1 MNYQKQEENMEIIK
15 IGFLGIAGVLLAVYF
30 KSVKSEYGI
39 YIGTATGL
47 LIFFCA
53 MKNLTFFMEQMRL
66 LSIFSEE
73 ENGFLGI
80 LFKVVGITYV
90 CEFCAGICK
99 DAGYSA
105 ISSQLQIFG
114 KVMVLLTGLPILLSV
129 IRTIENF
136 RG

>member
-1 MNYQKQEENMEIIK
+1 MEVIK
-15 IGFLGIAGVLLAVYF
+15 IGFLGITGVLLAVYF

-39 YIGTATGL
+39 FIGTATGF

-66 LSIFSEE
+66 LRVFTGE
-73 ENGFLGI
+73 ENGFLQI
-80 LFKVVGITYV
+80 LFKVVGITYI

-99 DAGYSA
+99 DEGYSA
-105 ISSQLQIFG
+105 ISGQLEIFG

-129 IRTIENF
+129 IHTIENF

>member
-1 MNYQKQEENMEIIK
+1 MEIIK
-15 IGFLGIAGVLLAVYF
+15 IGFLGITGVLLAVYF

-99 DAGYSA
+99 DAGFHSIA
-105 ISSQLQIFG
+105 EQIEILG
-114 KVMVLLTGLPILLSV
+114 KLSVLFSGLPILFAVMEQIQGAL
-129 IRTIENF
+129 
-136 RG
+136 